1 VTRDKGNLIA
11 GACLA
16 AFGIYVISVASKLPY
31 VSEVGP
37 GSGFFPL
44 WLGIGLVL
52 LASGL
57 MFASFAS
64 SGNRAKNESQSWKT
78 SARALA
84 GWLAMMVAIALLGRI
99 GFALSF
105 VILTMFLIVALDRR
119 SATLAVAVGI
129 GLAVAFHLIFVI
141 TLDVSLP
148 VSPWGF

>member
-1 VTRDKGNLIA
+1 VARDKGNLIS

-16 AFGIYVISVASKLPY
+16 AFGIYVISVASRLPY

-64 SGNRAKNESQSWKT
+64 SGNQAKNESQSWKT

-141 TLDVSLP
+141 ALDVSLP

>member
-1 VTRDKGNLIA
+1 MARDKGNLIS

-16 AFGIYVISVASKLPY
+16 TFGIYVISVASRLPY

-52 LASGL
+52 FASGL
-57 MFASFAS
+57 MFGSFAS
-64 SGNRAKNESQSWKT
+64 SGSRAKNESQSWKT

-84 GWLAMMVAIALLGRI
+84 GWLAMMIAVALLGRI

-119 SATLAVAVGI
+119 PARLAVAVGI

-141 TLDVSLP
+141 ALDVTLP
-148 VSPWGF
+148 VGPWGF

>member
-1 VTRDKGNLIA
+1 MARDKGNLIS

-16 AFGIYVISVASKLPY
+16 AFGIYVISVASRLPY

-52 LASGL
+52 FASGL
-57 MFASFAS
+57 MFGSLAS

-78 SARALA
+78 STRALA
-84 GWLAMMVAIALLGRI
+84 GWLAMMIAIALLGRI

-119 SATLAVAVGI
+119 PARLAVAVGI

-141 TLDVSLP
+141 ALDVSLP
-148 VSPWGF
+148 VGPWGF

>member
-1 VTRDKGNLIA
+1 MARDKGNLIS

-52 LASGL
+52 FASGL
-57 MFASFAS
+57 TFGSFAS

-84 GWLAMMVAIALLGRI
+84 GWLALMIAVALLSRI

-105 VILTMFLIVALDRR
+105 AILTMFLIVALDRR
-119 SATLAVAVGI
+119 PARLAVAVGI

-141 TLDVSLP
+141 ALDVTLP
-148 VSPWGF
+148 VGPWGF